1 MGKSKKKNKQKYQE
15 DREKQEKRRK
25 AKRRSEEAY
34 FVIAHIVAVVVT
46 VTLVLM
52 GIVIWA
58 DISTVKGNTEL
69 FVKGFN
75 VEDLGTDTDAVEGTI
90 KGCNVDTIPGSKI
103 NAVWLYEDTSSTTDS
118 EDANTTYEKT
128 AITNKPLSFWEYSKD
143 FFKYY
148 ITSVIVSILILSTVI
163 MTENLKILLLLICYT
178 ALSMFEFLVAYAYSE
193 GLAYCDG
200 AGYIVLVV
208 AVCVL
213 VMKVAYA
220 IKQNEKWYQEG

>member
-25 AKRRSEEAY
+25 TKRRSEKAY

-52 GIVIWA
+52 GIVTWA

-103 NAVWLYEDTSSTTDS
+103 NAVWLYEDTSSTTDL
-118 EDANTTYEKT
+118 EGANTTYEKT

-148 ITSVIVSILILSTVI
+148 ITSVIVSFLILSTVI
-163 MTENLKILLLLICYT
+163 MTEDLKILLLSMCYI
-178 ALSMFEFLVAYAYSE
+178 ALSVVEFLVAYAYSE
-193 GLAYCDG
+193 GLAYYDG

-208 AVCVL
+208 AICVM

-220 IKQNEKWYQEG
+220 INQDKKYFPED

>member
-1 MGKSKKKNKQKYQE
+1 MEKGKKKKKQKYQE

-25 AKRRSEEAY
+25 AKRRSEKAY

-52 GIVIWA
+52 GIVTWA

-75 VEDLGTDTDAVEGTI
+75 VEDLGTDTDAVNGTS
-90 KGCNVDTIPGSKI
+90 KGYNVDTIPGSKI

-118 EDANTTYEKT
+118 EDVSTTYEKT

-148 ITSVIVSILILSTVI
+148 ITSVIVSLLILSTVI
-163 MTENLKILLLLICYT
+163 MTEDLKILLLSMCYI
-178 ALSMFEFLVAYAYSE
+178 ALSVVEFLVAYAYSE
-193 GLAYCDG
+193 GLAYYDG

-208 AVCVL
+208 AICVM

-220 IKQNEKWYQEG
+220 ISQDKKYFPED

>member
-1 MGKSKKKNKQKYQE
+1 MEKGKKKNKQKYQE
-15 DREKQEKRRK
+15 DREKKEKRRK
-25 AKRRSEEAY
+25 AKRRSEKAY

-46 VTLVLM
+46 VTLVLI
-52 GIVIWA
+52 GIVTWA

-75 VEDLGTDTDAVEGTI
+75 VEDLGTDTDVVDGTS
-90 KGCNVDTIPGSKI
+90 KGCNVNTMPESKI
-103 NAVWLYEDTSSTTDS
+103 NAVWLYEDTSSTTDL
-118 EDANTTYEKT
+118 EGANTTYEKT

-148 ITSVIVSILILSTVI
+148 ITSVIVSLLILSTVI
-163 MTENLKILLLLICYT
+163 MTKDLKIPLLSMCYI
-178 ALSMFEFLVAYAYSE
+178 ALSVTEFLVAYAYSE
-193 GLAYCDG
+193 GLAYYSG

-208 AVCVL
+208 AICVA

-220 IKQNEKWYQEG
+220 INQDKKWFPEG

>member
-15 DREKQEKRRK
+15 DREKKEKRRK
-25 AKRRSEEAY
+25 AKKRSEKIY
-34 FVIAHIVAVVVT
+34 FVVAHIVAVVIT
-46 VTLVLM
+46 VALVLI
-52 GIVIWA
+52 GIVTWA
-58 DISTVKGNTEL
+58 DISTIKGNTEL

-75 VEDLGTDTDAVEGTI
+75 VEDLGTDTDAVDGTS
-90 KGCNVDTIPGSKI
+90 KGYNVDTIPGSKI

-148 ITSVIVSILILSTVI
+148 ITSVIVSFLILSTVI
-163 MTENLKILLLLICYT
+163 MTEYLKILLLSMCYI
-178 ALSMFEFLVAYAYSE
+178 ALSVVEFLVAYAYSE
-193 GLAYCDG
+193 GLAYYDG

-208 AVCVL
+208 AICVM

-220 IKQNEKWYQEG
+220 INQDKKYFPED